1 MSVVPKPVLGWHFG
15 RAVYCDPVTG
25 QPIVHI
31 LPESVPPR
39 PAGPPVAPVAPLPA
53 AAQAVLDENP
63 DLTREDAARF
73 LGITA
78 ATLADWASKKRGPP
92 YTDLGQA
99 AKYPLS
105 GLVEWKAKQ
114 MKNVVPPPYT
124 ETEPVKRGR
133 GRPRRLPIRGPEVAL
148 PGGVSAEFSM
158 ARSTLSCPHP
168 TVSSTTS

>member
-1 MSVVPKPVLGWHFG
+1 MSVVSKPILGWHFG

-31 LPESVPPR
+31 LPESIPPN
-39 PAGPPVAPVAPLPA
+39 PAAPSVAPLPA

-63 DLTREDAARF
+63 DLTREDTARF

-99 AKYPLS
+99 VKYPLS

-114 MKNVVPPPYT
+114 MKNVAPPPT
-124 ETEPVKRGR
+124 PETEPMKRGR
-133 GRPRRLPIRGPEVAL
+133 GRPRRVPI
-148 PGGVSAEFSM
+148 
-158 ARSTLSCPHP
+158 
-168 TVSSTTS
+168 